1 MGLLS
6 RKRLILIESE
16 ATYGTDPVP
25 DGSDAVIVRDL
36 NITPLSADVVNRDLV
51 RPYLGSSE
59 QLLANTRAE
68 VTFSVELA
76 GSGTAGT
83 APRYGRALQ
92 ACGFAI
98 TNVTPAVSGTA
109 VAGSLNSITLAAAAS
124 AVNGFYTG
132 MILRI
137 TGGTG
142 AGTVALVTNY
152 VGATKVATLR
162 PLSGSVTPSATS
174 VYSIDAQNFYT
185 PVSAS
190 FSSATIYYN
199 IDGVLH
205 RLTGCRGTFTI
216 SAEVGAIPTI
226 DFTMT
231 GIFNPVTD
239 TAAPA
244 ATYANQATPLIF
256 RQGNSGGFNLMG
268 HSGCLQSANID
279 IGNTIVYRELVG
291 CVKEVLITDRA
302 VTGSAT
308 IEAPTMAERNFFND
322 ALSDGTLGDYSFIH
336 GNAVGN
342 IVALY
347 STRADIGSPSYAD
360 QDGVHML
367 TIPTTL
373 TPSTAGNDELRI
385 VYA

>member
-1 MGLLS
+1 
-6 RKRLILIESE
+6 
-16 ATYGTDPVP
+16 
-25 DGSDAVIVRDL
+25 
-36 NITPLSADVVNRDLV
+36 VN
-51 RPYLGSSE
+51 
-59 QLLANTRAE
+59 T
-68 VTFSVELA
+68 
-76 GSGTAGT
+76 
-83 APRYGRALQ
+83 
-92 ACGFAI
+92 
-98 TNVTPAVSGTA
+98 
-109 VAGSLNSITLAAAAS
+109 ITLAVGAS
-124 AVNGFYTG
+124 GTSGFYTG
-132 MILRI
+132 MIIRI
-137 TGGTG
+137 ISGTG
-142 AGTVALVTNY
+142 AGTVGLITFY
-152 VGATKVATLR
+152 VGPTRVATFR
-162 PLSGSVTPSATS
+162 PLGSSVTPDATS

-190 FSSATIYYN
+190 FSSVTIHYN

-256 RQGNSGGFNLMG
+256 RQGNSGGFSLMG
-268 HSGCLQSANID
+268 HSGCLQSTSID
-279 IGNTIVYRELVG
+279 IGNTVAYRELVG
-291 CVKEVLITDRA
+291 CVKEVLITDRV

-308 IEAPTMAERNFFND
+308 IEAPTMAERNFFSD
-322 ALSDGTLGDYSFIH
+322 ALAEGSPGIFSFLH
-336 GNAVGN
+336 GNTPGN
-342 IVALY
+342 IFGVFSAR
-347 STRADIGSPSYAD
+347 TDIGAPTYAD

-367 TIPTTL
+367 TTPITL